1 MMSVEILYKTTDI
14 TKSKNVGLFKRKYNK
29 LLGEL
34 SNFSAVRH
42 TKRKT
47 NEIKTLLLIYNSTTC

>member
-14 TKSKNVGLFKRKYNK
+14 TYRETQAFFEQKYHK

-34 SNFSAVRH
+34 PKFSVAD
-42 TKRKT
+42 TQ
-47 NEIKTLLLIYNSTTC
+47 NEKQLRSKAFVNL